1 MKETAL
7 AILLLIAFI
16 TDMRSMRIPNWLT
29 ASAAAAGIALQAI
42 ESGRHGLW
50 TAGIG
55 LIAGFAAVVLLH
67 AIGAVGAGDV
77 KLFAAIGALSSA
89 TFALSAL
96 SYSVLFAAC
105 IGLGIVTC
113 KGKLLAT
120 VRKVTVSLL
129 LLLSLKNISLTAAWK
144 KSDALQFPFM
154 AAVVPGVLAAYFQ
167 LIV

>member
-29 ASAAAAGIALQAI
+29 ASAAVTGIALQAI

-50 TAGIG
+50 TAGLG

-67 AIGAVGAGDV
+67 AVGAVGAGDV

-105 IGLGIVTC
+105 IGLFIVTF
-113 KGKLLAT
+113 KGKLPAT
-120 VRKVTVSLL
+120 VKRVTVSLL
-129 LLLSLKNISLTAAWK
+129 LLLSLKNISLATGWN

-154 AAVVPGVLAAYFQ
+154 AAVVPGVLSAYFQ
-167 LIV
+167 FFV